1 MSPSG
6 RCQTLD
12 AAADGY
18 VRGEA
23 AGVLLLS
30 ARERPVG
37 DPLAA
42 LLATCVNQDGRS
54 STLTAPHGP
63 SQTLL
68 LQSALEQA
76 GTSKV
81 GDACHYFER
90 GAVFAPRKILWRT
103 RIRHLS

>member
-1 MSPSG
+1 MMSPSG

-30 ARERPVG
+30 AGERPVG

-68 LQSALEQA
+68 LQKALEQA
-76 GTSKV
+76 GASKV
-81 GDACHYFER
+81 GDMCGFFSKG
-90 GAVFAPRKILWRT
+90 GAFFCPEEGTLDY
-103 RIRHLS
+103 